1 MLQPLVRRSWGPAG
15 CPPVLYCWDR
25 HDRLSVI
32 GALSL
37 SARRRRIGLYFAVQ
51 ECNVTAQDVQR
62 FLRQLRRHLR
72 RDVIVV
78 LDRWGV
84 HRTAARALWA
94 DGANRFWFEWLP
106 PYAPDLN
113 PVETL
118 WGHTKHDDL
127 ANYIP
132 DDVRDLQWALESSF
146 AQTRQRPG
154 LLRSFYHAAELDI

>member
-1 MLQPLVRRSWGPAG
+1 VPQ
-15 CPPVLYCWDR
+15 
-25 HDRLSVI
+25 
-32 GALSL
+32 
-37 SARRRRIGLYFAVQ
+37 
-51 ECNVTAQDVQR
+51 QD
-62 FLRQLRRHLR
+62 LRRNL
-72 RDVIVV
+72 IVV

-132 DDVRDLQWALESSF
+132 DDILDLELALERSF